1 MESLTTALA
10 SLSSR
15 DVFLMEV
22 AITVLLLLVLLAR
35 YKLWRIR
42 RLLAA
47 WRAWGAAVKELQL
60 EIERPCFDLEC
71 ATTRL
76 HEAKAAR
83 AVYEQRLR
91 EVGFVPK
98 APRCRNTPSK
108 PQPPAP

>member
-15 DVFLMEV
+15 DVFLMEI

-42 RLLAA
+42 
-47 WRAWGAAVKELQL
+47 
-60 EIERPCFDLEC
+60 
-71 ATTRL
+71 RL

-98 APRCRNTPSK
+98 APRCRNTPCK

>member
-15 DVFLMEV
+15 DVFLMEI

-47 WRAWGAAVKELQL
+47 A
-60 EIERPCFDLEC
+60 RPGPCCGL
-71 ATTRL
+71 AQQTHTVGHSL
-76 HEAKAAR
+76 SAR
-83 AVYEQRLR
+83 RQR
-91 EVGFVPK
+91 
-98 APRCRNTPSK
+98 
-108 PQPPAP
+108 